1 MMTGYGMGFGW
12 FGMIFM
18 GLFWIVIIGLSIWLL
33 SKIFPQNHGAQST
46 GGETPLDILKRR
58 YARGELS
65 KEEYE
70 TIRHDLEQ

>member
-33 SKIFPQNHGAQST
+33 SKIFPQNQGSQST

-70 TIRHDLEQ
+70 AIRVNLER